1 MEQFSCS
8 NYEQKR
14 NYKDL
19 LAEGKKDPPP
29 PPPGLIELSYSQQIS
44 R

>member
-19 LAEGKKDPPP
+19 LAEGKNDPPP
-29 PPPGLIELSYSQQIS
+29 PPLQAYTGLK
-44 R
+44 